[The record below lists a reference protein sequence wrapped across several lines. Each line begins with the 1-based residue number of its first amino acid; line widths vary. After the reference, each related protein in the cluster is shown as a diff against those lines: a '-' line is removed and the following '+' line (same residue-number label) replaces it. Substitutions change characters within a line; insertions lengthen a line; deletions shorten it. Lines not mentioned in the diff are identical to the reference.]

1 MTTAVTESFSGSAS
15 IGTTEYS
22 CPNASTTLTPRTD
35 SLFIQAFFDCAAM
48 AAGDQFQF
56 RVYEKVTSGGTQRVI
71 YEAILTGTQ
80 APTYVFPTLALK
92 HGWDVT
98 IKKLTGTDRTIYW
111 SLRAP

>member
-1 MTTAVTESFSGSAS
+1 MTATVTEAFSGSAT

-35 SLFIQAFFDCAAM
+35 EGWFEVTFDTANL

-56 RVYEKVTSGGTQRVI
+56 RLYEKVTSGGTQRLF
-71 YEAILTGTQ
+71 YEAIMPGAQ
-80 APTYVFPTLALK
+80 ADTLLFPPRALK

-98 IKKLTGTDRTIYW
+98 IKKLAGTDRSISW
-111 SLRAP
+111 SIRQP